1 MTRKSRLIVLG
12 AAAAVILTA
21 AIAVAPAGGQAV
33 RVKRVPAEIR
43 TLAPDVFRKMTT
55 ASPREVV
62 LQSIKGLP
70 QAPAPAAQPSGP
82 APVLKRMLMPGGP
95 GKPKT
100 STSAAAAG
108 VARNPAMSTG
118 YDKIDW
124 KAGVFISPF
133 SIPKYG
139 TGNWPVASVSVH
151 YVETVDTK
159 YPGVLFLG
167 WPAQQGT
174 GYYMGYNTIDIAI
187 EMPENPALYTLALK
201 VARPDGT
208 CSESWV
214 QNRPGGGPPPLYVWF
229 GNGFPIPMAKLIDN
243 SGFVGIVNLQPG
255 PLYDGSGYGMR
266 VYNVSVQ
273 IQAHPWS
280 AKPEEGDA
288 RLDPLVFGG
297 IVITLL
303 Q

>member
-1 MTRKSRLIVLG
+1 MRRKTHLIVLG
-12 AAAAVILTA
+12 TAAAGILIA
-21 AIAVAPAGGQAV
+21 AISVAPAGGQAA
-33 RVKRVPAEIR
+33 RVKRVPTEVR
-43 TLAPDVFRKMTT
+43 TLAPDISRKLTT
-55 ASPREVV
+55 ASSREVV

-70 QAPAPAAQPSGP
+70 QAPAPVAQKSGP
-82 APVLKRMLMPGGP
+82 APVLKRMIMPGGP

-100 STSAAAAG
+100 SASATAAG
-108 VARNPAMSTG
+108 APRGPAMSTG

-133 SIPKYG
+133 SIPRYG
-139 TGNWPVASVSVH
+139 TGNWPVATVGVH
-151 YVETVDTK
+151 YIENMDSR

-174 GYYMGYNTIDIAI
+174 GYYMGYYTIDITL
-187 EMPENPALYTLALK
+187 EMPETPALYTLALK

-229 GNGFPIPMAKLIDN
+229 GNGFPIPMTKLIDD
-243 SGFVGIVNLQPG
+243 SGFIGIVNLQPG
-255 PLYDGSGYGMR
+255 PLYDGTGYGMR
-266 VYNVSVQ
+266 AYNTTVQ
-273 IQAHPWS
+273 VLAHPWS

-288 RLDPLVFGG
+288 RLNPLVFGG